1 MQPSQHFF
9 WEKPLYNIMATVR
22 ATSDTLLMVAPS
34 SHLQSSETIMSI
46 RHFLSPLLRRFR
58 AGNSEMESVGENDG
72 CDDNDIF
79 DVLDDKENEL
89 RGVDMIEEHRDFGGH
104 FFDGDV
110 SLPFY
115 FDSIYAREYKGII

>member
-1 MQPSQHFF
+1 MD
-9 WEKPLYNIMATVR
+9 TVR
-22 ATSDTLLMVAPS
+22 STRDTVLKVAPS
-34 SHLQSSETIMSI
+34 SHLQSSEAIMSI

-89 RGVDMIEEHRDFGGH
+89 RGVDMIEEQRDFGGR
-104 FFDGDV
+104 FFGGDV
-110 SLPFY
+110 SLSFD
-115 FDSIYAREYKGII
+115 FDSCLNVTYAHVRNW